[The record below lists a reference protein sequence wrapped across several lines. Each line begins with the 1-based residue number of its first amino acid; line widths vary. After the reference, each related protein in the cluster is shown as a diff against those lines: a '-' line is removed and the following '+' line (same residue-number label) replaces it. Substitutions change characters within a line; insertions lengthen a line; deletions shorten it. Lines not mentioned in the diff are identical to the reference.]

1 MILTFGSSRRAAS
14 QSVETSGSS
23 VADVMDANLP
33 AFPLFVIAG
42 LDPAIHLFFEKMDTR
57 VKPACDSLSALRLLR
72 LDLLDRTAGIA
83 PGREPAAHMRDRLQP
98 HVLRGLGR

>member
-23 VADVMDANLP
+23 VAGGMDANLP

-57 VKPACDSLSALRLLR
+57 VKPACDSLSTLRLLR
-72 LDLLDRTAGIA
+72 LHFLDRSRRRRARPRTRRPYA
-83 PGREPAAHMRDRLQP
+83 RPASVPCPARF
-98 HVLRGLGR
+98 